1 MKKSDEKRLQSAIED
16 ILWMA
21 ARYAH
26 GRHTY
31 APSTVRDS
39 VKVFTSIFP
48 DFKIKQDHVIEP
60 PSEDIVGGMSFRSDY
75 LDDIFNK
82 RECEITIVTEYRDG
96 TIQVEPYNSEI
107 IEIKSE

>member
-39 VKVFTSIFP
+39 VEVFKDIFP
-48 DFKIKQDHVIEP
+48 EFNIKQDKVIEP
-60 PSEDIVGGMSFRSDY
+60 STDMYFSNDY
-75 LDDIFNK
+75 LDDIFNNETK
-82 RECEITIVTEYRDG
+82 
-96 TIQVEPYNSEI
+96 
-107 IEIKSE
+107 

>member
-31 APSTVRDS
+31 APSIVRDS
-39 VKVFTSIFP
+39 VAVFKDVFP
-48 DFKIKQDHVIEP
+48 DFNIKQDHVIEP
-60 PSEDIVGGMSFRSDY
+60 PTDSEISGALFRSDY
-75 LDDIFNK
+75 LDDIFNHK
-82 RECEITIVTEYRDG
+82 T
-96 TIQVEPYNSEI
+96 
-107 IEIKSE
+107 K

>member
-1 MKKSDEKRLQSAIED
+1 MKKSDEKKLQSAIEN

-39 VKVFTSIFP
+39 VAVFKDVFP
-48 DFKIKQDHVIEP
+48 EFKIKQDRIIKS
-60 PSEDIVGGMSFRSDY
+60 PSDDDLGGCSFRSDY
-75 LDDIFNK
+75 LDDIFNHK
-82 RECEITIVTEYRDG
+82 IR
-96 TIQVEPYNSEI
+96 
-107 IEIKSE
+107 

>member
-39 VKVFTSIFP
+39 VEVFKDVFP
-48 DFKIKQDHVIEP
+48 DFKIKQDHVIESP
-60 PSEDIVGGMSFRSDY
+60 ADHEIGGMSFRTDY
-75 LDDIFNK
+75 LDDIFNHK
-82 RECEITIVTEYRDG
+82 T
-96 TIQVEPYNSEI
+96 
-107 IEIKSE
+107 K

>member
-1 MKKSDEKRLQSAIED
+1 MKKSDERRLQKAVEE

-31 APSTVRDS
+31 APSTVREA
-39 VKVFTSIFP
+39 VAVFKDVFP
-48 DFKIKQDHVIEP
+48 DFHIMKDSIINK
-60 PSEDIVGGMSFRSDY
+60 PSDSEIGGLSFRSDY

-82 RECEITIVTEYRDG
+82 
-96 TIQVEPYNSEI
+96 
-107 IEIKSE
+107 

>member
-1 MKKSDEKRLQSAIED
+1 MKAEDKKRIKAAIED

-31 APSTVRDS
+31 APSMVRDS
-39 VKVFTSIFP
+39 VKVFKELLP
-48 DFKIKQDHVIEP
+48 DLKIKQDNVIEP
-60 PSEDIVGGMSFRSDY
+60 PKENEIGGLSFRSDY

-82 RECEITIVTEYRDG
+82 
-96 TIQVEPYNSEI
+96 N
-107 IEIKSE
+107 